1 MNRMSNLGGMIYLS
15 MNTYILDTNLF
26 FNMQAGL
33 GFGQTTEQVMQNMT
47 LCGEKAQLYMP
58 PRIVEEFFGF
68 FENKEQ
74 ETVKKLLSHIIV
86 KSPNIDAFQFPAA
99 VFYTLVD
106 DIRNRSYRGLRTGE
120 EEIEQA
126 AQSFMGA
133 ATLSKMEFQ
142 KKVGV
147 QIKGFRDR
155 YRQATRVG
163 FLDSVADLDII
174 VLAKELDGTVVSTD
188 EGLLKWSRFFGVKE
202 MSPSVFGEKM
212 RSVLPD
218 ILRHQA

>member
-1 MNRMSNLGGMIYLS
+1 MQS
-15 MNTYILDTNLF
+15 YILDTNLF

-33 GFGQTTEQVMQNMT
+33 RFGDTTEKVIENMI
-47 LCGEKAQLYMP
+47 LCGKQAKLYMP
-58 PRIVEEFFGF
+58 PKIVEEFLSF

-74 ETVKKLLSHIIV
+74 DSIKKLLAEITV
-86 KSPNIDAFQFPAA
+86 KSPVIDSFQFPAS

-126 AQSFMGA
+126 AQAFNGVQ
-133 ATLSKMEFQ
+133 TLTKMEFQ

-174 VLAKELDGTVVSTD
+174 VLAKEVDGVVVSTD
-188 EGLLKWSRFFGVKE
+188 EGLLKWSRLFGVKE

-212 RSVLPD
+212 SALVPD
-218 ILRHQA
+218 LHLQA

>member
-1 MNRMSNLGGMIYLS
+1 MNRMSDLGGMIYLS

-33 GFGQTTEQVMQNMT
+33 GFGQTTEEVMKTMT
-47 LCGEKAQLYMP
+47 KCGEKAQLYMP
-58 PRIVEEFFGF
+58 PRIVEEFLGF
-68 FENKEQ
+68 FDNKEQ
-74 ETVKKLLSHIIV
+74 ETIKKLLSHIIV
-86 KSPNIDAFQFPAA
+86 KSPNIDSFQFPAS
-99 VFYTLVD
+99 VFYTLVE

-126 AQSFMGA
+126 AQSFMGG
-133 ATLSKMEFQ
+133 TQLTKMEFQ

-163 FLDSVADLDII
+163 FLDSIADLDII
-174 VLAKELDGTVVSTD
+174 VLAKELDGIVVSTD
-188 EGLLKWSRFFGVKE
+188 EGLLKWSRLFGVKE
-202 MSPSVFGEKM
+202 MSPAVFGEKM
-212 RSVLPD
+212 RALVPGLH
-218 ILRHQA
+218 HQA

>member
-1 MNRMSNLGGMIYLS
+1 MD
-15 MNTYILDTNLF
+15 TYILDTNLF

-33 GFGQTTEQVMQNMT
+33 NFGKTTDEVIKNMT
-47 LCGEKAQLYMP
+47 LCGKKVELFMP
-58 PRIVEEFFGF
+58 PRIVEEFLSF

-74 ETVKKLLSHIIV
+74 ENIKKLLAVITV
-86 KSPNIDAFQFPAA
+86 KSPVIESFEFPAS

-106 DIRNRSYRGLRTGE
+106 DVRNRSYRGLRVGE

-126 AQSFMGA
+126 GKSLMNAG
-133 ATLSKMEFQ
+133 TLSKMDFQ
-142 KKVGV
+142 KRVGQ

-174 VLAKELDGTVVSTD
+174 VLAKETNGTVVSTD
-188 EGLLKWSRFFGVKE
+188 EGLLKWSRLFGVKE
-202 MSPSVFGEKM
+202 MSPSVFGH
-212 RSVLPD
+212 LH
-218 ILRHQA
+218 HQA

>member
-1 MNRMSNLGGMIYLS
+1 MDA
-15 MNTYILDTNLF
+15 YILDTNLF

-33 GFGQTTEQVMQNMT
+33 NFGKTTDEVIKNMT
-47 LCGEKAQLYMP
+47 LCGKKVELFMP
-58 PRIVEEFFGF
+58 PRIVEEFLSF

-74 ETVKKLLSHIIV
+74 ENIKKLLAEITV
-86 KSPNIDAFQFPAA
+86 KSPVIESFEFPAS

-106 DIRNRSYRGLRTGE
+106 DVRNRSYRGLRVGE

-126 AQSFMGA
+126 GKSLMNAG
-133 ATLSKMEFQ
+133 TLSKMDFQ
-142 KKVGV
+142 KRVGQ

-174 VLAKELDGTVVSTD
+174 VLAKEVNGTVISTD
-188 EGLLKWSRFFGVKE
+188 EGLLKWSRLFGVKE
-202 MSPSVFGEKM
+202 MSPSVFGH
-212 RSVLPD
+212 LH
-218 ILRHQA
+218 HQA

>member
-1 MNRMSNLGGMIYLS
+1 MVLYTYMD
-15 MNTYILDTNLF
+15 TYILDTNLF

-33 GFGQTTEQVMQNMT
+33 NFGKTTDEVIKNMT
-47 LCGEKAQLYMP
+47 LCGKKVELFMP
-58 PRIVEEFFGF
+58 PRIVEEFLSF

-74 ETVKKLLSHIIV
+74 ENIKKLLAVITV
-86 KSPNIDAFQFPAA
+86 KSPVIESFEFPAS

-106 DIRNRSYRGLRTGE
+106 DVRNRSYRGLRVGE

-126 AQSFMGA
+126 GKSLMNAG
-133 ATLSKMEFQ
+133 TLSKMDFQ
-142 KKVGV
+142 KRVGQ

-174 VLAKELDGTVVSTD
+174 VLAKETNGTVVSTD
-188 EGLLKWSRFFGVKE
+188 EGLLKWSRLFGVKE
-202 MSPSVFGEKM
+202 MSPSVFGH
-212 RSVLPD
+212 LH
-218 ILRHQA
+218 HQA

>member
-1 MNRMSNLGGMIYLS
+1 MQS
-15 MNTYILDTNLF
+15 YILDTNLF

-33 GFGQTTEQVMQNMT
+33 AFGDTTDKVMESMI
-47 LCGEKAQLYMP
+47 LCGKKSQLYMP
-58 PRIVEEFFGF
+58 PRIVEEFLSF

-74 ETVKKLLSHIIV
+74 DIIKRLLSVITV
-86 KSPNIDAFQFPAA
+86 KSPNIDSFQFPATI
-99 VFYTLVD
+99 FYTLVD

-126 AQSFMGA
+126 AQSMMNGG
-133 ATLSKMEFQ
+133 TLSKMDFQ

-174 VLAKELDGTVVSTD
+174 VLAKELDATVVSTD
-188 EGLLKWSRFFGVKE
+188 EGLLKWSRLFGVKE
-202 MSPSVFGEKM
+202 MSPSVFGH
-212 RSVLPD
+212 LH
-218 ILRHQA
+218 HQA

>member
-1 MNRMSNLGGMIYLS
+1 MVLYTYMD
-15 MNTYILDTNLF
+15 TYILDTNLF

-33 GFGQTTEQVMQNMT
+33 NFGKTTDEVIKNMT
-47 LCGEKAQLYMP
+47 LCGKKVELFMP
-58 PRIVEEFFGF
+58 PRIVEEFLSF

-74 ETVKKLLSHIIV
+74 DNIKKLLAEITV
-86 KSPNIDAFQFPAA
+86 KSPVIESFEFPAS

-106 DIRNRSYRGLRTGE
+106 DVRNRSYRGLRVGE

-126 AQSFMGA
+126 GKSLMNAG
-133 ATLSKMEFQ
+133 TLSKMDFQ
-142 KKVGV
+142 KRVGQ

-174 VLAKELDGTVVSTD
+174 VLAKEVNGTVISTD
-188 EGLLKWSRFFGVKE
+188 EGLLKWSRLFGVKE
-202 MSPSVFGEKM
+202 MSPSVFGH
-212 RSVLPD
+212 LH
-218 ILRHQA
+218 HQA

>member
-1 MNRMSNLGGMIYLS
+1 MS
-15 MNTYILDTNLF
+15 
-26 FNMQAGL
+26 
-33 GFGQTTEQVMQNMT
+33 
-47 LCGEKAQLYMP
+47 
-58 PRIVEEFFGF
+58 F

-74 ETVKKLLSHIIV
+74 DIIKRLLSVITV
-86 KSPNIDAFQFPAA
+86 KSPNIDSFQFPATI
-99 VFYTLVD
+99 FYTLVD

-126 AQSFMGA
+126 AQSMMNGG
-133 ATLSKMEFQ
+133 TLSKMDFQ

-174 VLAKELDGTVVSTD
+174 VLAKELDATVVSTD
-188 EGLLKWSRFFGVKE
+188 EGLLKWSRLFGVKE
-202 MSPSVFGEKM
+202 MSPSVFGH
-212 RSVLPD
+212 L
-218 ILRHQA
+218 HHHA

>member
-1 MNRMSNLGGMIYLS
+1 

-33 GFGQTTEQVMQNMT
+33 DFGKTTDEVIKNMT
-47 LCGEKAQLYMP
+47 LCGKKVELFMP
-58 PRIVEEFFGF
+58 PKIVEEFLSF

-74 ETVKKLLSHIIV
+74 ENIKKLLAVITV
-86 KSPNIDAFQFPAA
+86 KSPVIESLEFPASI
-99 VFYTLVD
+99 FYTLVE
-106 DIRNRSYRGLRTGE
+106 DIRNRSYRGLRVGE

-126 AQSFMGA
+126 GKSLMNAGP
-133 ATLSKMEFQ
+133 LSKMDFQ
-142 KKVGV
+142 KRVGQ

-174 VLAKELDGTVVSTD
+174 LLAKETNGAVVSTD
-188 EGLLKWSRFFGVKE
+188 EGLLKWSRLFGVKE
-202 MSPSVFGEKM
+202 MSPSVFGH
-212 RSVLPD
+212 LH
-218 ILRHQA
+218 HQA

>member
-1 MNRMSNLGGMIYLS
+1 MDR
-15 MNTYILDTNLF
+15 YILDTNLF

-33 GFGQTTEQVMQNMT
+33 HMGETTEDVVKYVT
-47 LCGEKAQLYMP
+47 KIAKEGKRKGSVQLYMP
-58 PRIVEEFFGF
+58 PRIVEELLSF

-74 ETVKKLLSHIIV
+74 LFLKELLAEILV
-86 KSPNIDAFQFPAA
+86 KSPTVDSIQFPATA
-99 VFYTLVD
+99 FYALVD
-106 DIRNRSYRGLRTGE
+106 DIRQRSYRGLRVGE

-126 AQSFMGA
+126 AHSLQN
-133 ATLSKMEFQ
+133 TPDLSKMEFQ

-174 VLAKELDGTVVSTD
+174 VLAKELDASVVSTD
-188 EGLLKWSRFFGVKE
+188 EGLLKWSRLFGARE
-202 MSPSVFGEKM
+202 MSPSVFGQKM
-212 RSVLPD
+212 QVLH
-218 ILRHQA
+218 HQEQG

>member
-1 MNRMSNLGGMIYLS
+1 
-15 MNTYILDTNLF
+15 
-26 FNMQAGL
+26 MQAGL
-33 GFGQTTEQVMQNMT
+33 DFGDTTEEVMEHMT
-47 LCGEKAQLYMP
+47 LCGEKSSLYMP
-58 PRIVEEFFGF
+58 PRIVEELLSF

-74 ETVKKLLSHIIV
+74 DSIKKLLSVITV
-86 KSPNIDAFQFPAA
+86 KSPNVDSFQFPAS

-133 ATLSKMEFQ
+133 QALSKMEFQ
-142 KKVGV
+142 KKIGV

-163 FLDSVADLDII
+163 FLDSIADLDII
-174 VLAKELDGTVVSTD
+174 VLAKELDGVVVSTD
-188 EGLLKWSRFFGVKE
+188 EGLLKWSRLFGVKE
-202 MSPSVFGEKM
+202 MSPSVFGH
-212 RSVLPD
+212 LH
-218 ILRHQA
+218 HQA

>member
-1 MNRMSNLGGMIYLS
+1 MQS
-15 MNTYILDTNLF
+15 YILDTNLF

-33 GFGQTTEQVMQNMT
+33 NFGPTTEKVMERMT
-47 LCGEKAQLYMP
+47 HCGKNVKLYMP
-58 PRIVEEFFGF
+58 PRIVEEFLSF

-74 ETVKKLLSHIIV
+74 ETIKKLLAEIVV
-86 KSPNIDAFQFPAA
+86 KSPNIDSFQFPASI
-99 VFYTLVD
+99 FYTLVD

-126 AQSFMGA
+126 AQSFMGGQSL
-133 ATLSKMEFQ
+133 TKMEFQ

-163 FLDSVADLDII
+163 FLDSIADLDII
-174 VLAKELDGTVVSTD
+174 VLAKEIDGIVVSTD
-188 EGLLKWSRFFGVKE
+188 EGLLKWSRLFGVKE

-212 RSVLPD
+212 NALAPYLP
-218 ILRHQA
+218 HQA